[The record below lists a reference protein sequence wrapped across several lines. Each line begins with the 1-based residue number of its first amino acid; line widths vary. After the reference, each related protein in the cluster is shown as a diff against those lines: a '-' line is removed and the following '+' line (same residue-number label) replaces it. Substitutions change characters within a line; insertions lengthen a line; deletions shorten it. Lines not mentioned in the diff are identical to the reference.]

1 MPTAE
6 FEQRI
11 ERLKADLINQGRLV
25 ERMVESAIDSV
36 FERAPKKAEWVI
48 NEDAEVDRVDIE
60 LEQRAVR
67 LLVDIAGEC
76 VELEPTRIR
85 MLLTIVKINNELERI
100 ADISVNIA
108 EQLPTLLEIPAPP
121 TTFRVMANS
130 IIGIVRDANTAF
142 ETLDIPTARAV
153 LASDDLVDEFELKI
167 LREAQEK
174 VAAGDTPVDVA
185 FGLMRVATDLERMGD
200 HCTNIA
206 EQVIYVATGAI
217 VRHQEGH
224 WTAPEMPGETPENS
238 ES

>member
-1 MPTAE
+1 MATAE

-11 ERLKADLINQGRLV
+11 ERLRGELMNQGRRV
-25 ERMVESAIDSV
+25 ERMVESSIDSV
-36 FERAPKKAEWVI
+36 FERDKDKALWVI
-48 NEDAEVDRVDIE
+48 GEDATIDLADIE
-60 LEQRAVR
+60 LERRAVR
-67 LLVDIAGEC
+67 LLCDIANER
-76 VELEPTRIR
+76 VELEESKIR
-85 MLLTIVKINNELERI
+85 MMLTIVKINNELERI
-100 ADISVNIA
+100 ADISCNIA
-108 EQLPTLLEIPAPP
+108 EMVPTLLELPKPP

-142 ETLDIPTARAV
+142 ESMDIPTARSV

-174 VAAGDTPVDVA
+174 VASGETPVDVA

-224 WTAPEMPGETPENS
+224 WSAPEMPET
-238 ES
+238 

>member
-11 ERLKADLINQGRLV
+11 ERLKAELVNQGRLV
-25 ERMVESAIDSV
+25 ERMVESSIDAV
-36 FERAPKKAEWVI
+36 FERDRGKAAWVVT
-48 NEDAEVDRVDIE
+48 EDAAVDRVDIE
-60 LEQRAVR
+60 IEQRAVR
-67 LLVDIAGEC
+67 LMGDIANES
-76 VELEPTRIR
+76 VNLHESKIR

-108 EQLPTLLEIPAPP
+108 EQFPTLLGLPKPP

-142 ETLDIPTARAV
+142 ETMDIPTARSV
-153 LASDDLVDEFELKI
+153 LASDDLVDAFELRI
-167 LREAQEK
+167 LREAQEE
-174 VAAGDTPVDVA
+174 VARGVTPVEVA
-185 FGLMRVATDLERMGD
+185 FGLMRVATDLERIGD

-224 WTAPEMPGETPENS
+224 WSAPEMPEMPGL
-238 ES
+238 

>member
-1 MPTAE
+1 MPRIE

-11 ERLKADLINQGRLV
+11 ERLKAELMNQGRQV
-25 ERMVESAIDSV
+25 ERMVESAIDSL
-36 FERAPKKAEWVI
+36 FERAPDKAAWVI
-48 NEDAEVDRVDIE
+48 AEDAAIDLADVE
-60 LEQRAVR
+60 LERRAVR
-67 LLVDIAGEC
+67 LLGDIASES
-76 VELEPTRIR
+76 VELEESKIR
-85 MLLTIVKINNELERI
+85 MLLTIVKVNNELERI

-108 EQLPTLLEIPAPP
+108 ELVPTLLELPKPP

-142 ETLDIPTARAV
+142 ERMDITTARSV

-167 LREAQEK
+167 LREAQEE
-174 VAAGDTPVDVA
+174 VARGETPVDVA

-224 WTAPEMPGETPENS
+224 WTAPEMP

>member
-11 ERLKADLINQGRLV
+11 ERLKAELINQGRQV
-25 ERMVESAIDSV
+25 ERMVESAIDAV
-36 FERAPKKAEWVI
+36 FERDHDKAAWVI
-48 NEDAEVDRVDIE
+48 AEDVKIDRTDIE
-60 LEQRAVR
+60 LEKRAVR
-67 LLVDIAGEC
+67 LLWHIANER
-76 VELEPTRIR
+76 VELDESKIR
-85 MLLTIVKINNELERI
+85 MMLTIVKINNELERI

-108 EQLPTLLEIPAPP
+108 EQFPTLLELPTPP

-130 IIGIVRDANTAF
+130 IIGILRDANTAF
-142 ETLDIPTARAV
+142 ETMDIATARSV

-174 VAAGDTPVDVA
+174 VARGETPVDVA

-224 WTAPEMPGETPENS
+224 WSAPEMP

>member
-11 ERLKADLINQGRLV
+11 ERLKAELINQGRLV
-25 ERMVESAIDSV
+25 ERMVESSIDSV
-36 FERAPKKAEWVI
+36 FERDRGKAAWVI
-48 NEDAEVDRVDIE
+48 AEDATVDRVDIE
-60 LEQRAVR
+60 IEQRAVR
-67 LLVDIAGEC
+67 LMGDIASES
-76 VELEPTRIR
+76 VVLDESKIR

-108 EQLPTLLEIPAPP
+108 EQVPTLLGLPKPP

-142 ETLDIPTARAV
+142 EQLDIPTARAV
-153 LASDDLVDEFELKI
+153 LASDDLVDEFELRI
-167 LREAQEK
+167 LREAQEE
-174 VAAGDTPVDVA
+174 VARGVTPVEVA
-185 FGLMRVATDLERMGD
+185 FGLMRVATDLERIGD

-224 WTAPEMPGETPENS
+224 WSAPEMPEMPGL
-238 ES
+238 

>member
-1 MPTAE
+1 MSAME

-11 ERLKADLINQGRLV
+11 ERLSAELMNQGRQV
-25 ERMVESAIDSV
+25 ERMVESAIDAV
-36 FERAPKKAEWVI
+36 FERDEKKAAWVI
-48 NEDAEVDRVDIE
+48 SEDTAIDRVDIE
-60 LEQRAVR
+60 LEKRAVR
-67 LLVDIAGEC
+67 LLGDIARES
-76 VELEPTRIR
+76 VDLDDSKMR

-108 EQLPTLLEIPAPP
+108 EQFPTLLELPKPP

-142 ETLDIPTARAV
+142 EKMDIPTARSV
-153 LASDDLVDEFELKI
+153 LASDDLVDAFELKI
-167 LREAQEK
+167 LREAQER
-174 VAAGDTPVDVA
+174 VARGETPVDVA
-185 FGLMRVATDLERMGD
+185 FSLMRVATDLERMGD

-224 WTAPEMPGETPENS
+224 WSAPEMP

>member
-1 MPTAE
+1 MPKAE

-11 ERLKADLINQGRLV
+11 ERLKAELVNQGRLV

-36 FERAPKKAEWVI
+36 FERDRDKALWVI
-48 NEDAEVDRVDIE
+48 DEDATVDRVDVEI
-60 LEQRAVR
+60 EQRAVR
-67 LLVDIAGEC
+67 LMGHIANES
-76 VELEPTRIR
+76 VNLDESKIR

-108 EQLPTLLEIPAPP
+108 ELVPTLLELPAPP

-142 ETLDIPTARAV
+142 EQMDIPTARAV
-153 LASDDLVDEFELKI
+153 LASDDLVDEFELRI
-167 LREAQEK
+167 LRDAQEQ
-174 VAAGDTPVDVA
+174 VARGETPVEVA

-224 WTAPEMPGETPENS
+224 WTAPEMPEMPGL
-238 ES
+238 

>member
-1 MPTAE
+1 MAKAE

-11 ERLKADLINQGRLV
+11 ERLKAELMNQGRLV

-36 FERAPKKAEWVI
+36 FERDSDKAAWVI
-48 NEDAEVDRVDIE
+48 AEDATIDRADVE
-60 LEQRAVR
+60 LEKRAVR
-67 LLVDIAGEC
+67 LLWDIAGVSVDLDES
-76 VELEPTRIR
+76 RIR

-108 EQLPTLLEIPAPP
+108 AQLPTLLELPAPP

-142 ETLDIPTARAV
+142 ETMDIPTARSV
-153 LASDDLVDEFELKI
+153 LASDDLVDAFELKI

-174 VAAGDTPVDVA
+174 VARGQTPVDVA

-217 VRHQEGH
+217 VRH
-224 WTAPEMPGETPENS
+224 
-238 ES
+238 